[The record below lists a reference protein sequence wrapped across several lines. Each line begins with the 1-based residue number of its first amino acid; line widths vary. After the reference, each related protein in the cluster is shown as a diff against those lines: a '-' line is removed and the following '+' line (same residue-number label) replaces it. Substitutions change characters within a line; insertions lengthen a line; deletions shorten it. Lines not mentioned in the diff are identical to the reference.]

1 MHVVAIN
8 FLSVSR
14 LSADDVKPNSRC
26 FTLLHSPQAAS
37 ADVSNVTN
45 TDCIGLMHNEV
56 TGRNLAISRLM
67 LIAGVDIQHPI
78 RPPTLSRT
86 YIPLLKLTHEQLQP
100 TFDPSARAGCNNYS
114 DSISHDQHLANYVV
128 V

>member
-1 MHVVAIN
+1 MGAGEYG
-8 FLSVSR
+8 
-14 LSADDVKPNSRC
+14 
-26 FTLLHSPQAAS
+26 
-37 ADVSNVTN
+37 

-86 YIPLLKLTHEQLQP
+86 YMPLLKLTHEQLQP
-100 TFDPSARAGCNNYS
+100 TVDPSARAGCNNYS

-128 V
+128 AKLLCKH